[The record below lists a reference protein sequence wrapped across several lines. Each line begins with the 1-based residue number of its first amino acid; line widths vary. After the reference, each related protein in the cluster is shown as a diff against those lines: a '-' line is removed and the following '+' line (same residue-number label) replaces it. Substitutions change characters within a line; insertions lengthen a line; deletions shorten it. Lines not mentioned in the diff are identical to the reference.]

1 MCLHSSFTPAFL
13 RTQPTNPTITM
24 KSFIA
29 LFVVLAIAAVY
40 GAEESKVTEKRGIYG
55 GLGYGY
61 NGYPGLAGH
70 GYYGGLG
77 GYGGYGHGLGYGS
90 SLGYYGSYPGYYG
103 SHAGYLGG
111 YSAGYAGYPYGGLG
125 YGLH

>member
-1 MCLHSSFTPAFL
+1 
-13 RTQPTNPTITM
+13 M

-29 LFVVLAIAAVY
+29 LFIVLAIAAVY

-61 NGYPGLAGH
+61 SGYPGLAGH

-77 GYGGYGHGLGYGS
+77 GYGGYGGYANGLGYGS
-90 SLGYYGSYPGYYG
+90 HAGYYGSYPGYYG
-103 SHAGYLGG
+103 SHSGYLGG
-111 YSAGYAGYPYGGLG
+111 YSGYPYGVG
-125 YGLH
+125 YGFH

>member
-1 MCLHSSFTPAFL
+1 
-13 RTQPTNPTITM
+13 M

-29 LFVVLAIAAVY
+29 LFIVLAIAAVY

-61 NGYPGLAGH
+61 NGYPGLAGA
-70 GYYGGLG
+70 GYYGGVG
-77 GYGGYGHGLGYGS
+77 GLGYGHGLGYGS
-90 SLGYYGSYPGYYG
+90 HLGYYGSYPGYYG
-103 SHAGYLGG
+103 SHSGYLGG
-111 YSAGYAGYPYGGLG
+111 YSGYSGYPYSLG